1 MPLKIRRFHDA
12 RSVRAHAG
20 PTGLASTRRRLA
32 VVAASACTATA
43 LLSAPATAHDKC
55 DSLANATTA
64 AGVFWAPAAGF
75 QVGYYLAKFVDE
87 LGEEG
92 VVDPDVL
99 DCNGPVALSP
109 EDYERLTGDADPNGL
124 FRPYWEATAAFVE
137 ASRAFNFSKTRWE
150 SLRED
155 VRDARV
161 EGRPKLAEQLQAETD
176 AVHAATADRFN
187 EYRAAHDIYAAA
199 IAEAARIYRDRGLDL
214 VPALTVSDVVD
225 TMQASL
231 EGDVPEFEIRFW
243 VDIACTPPAYID
255 AEGVLAPADRFVNDE
270 VPPGTFIDAEILR
283 SPATM
288 FDEIAI
294 TLASV
299 VRDNLD
305 RLLPDHFE
313 ENPALPV
320 PCVGDLNDDG
330 RIDSG
335 DLGILLAFWGN
346 CP

>member
-1 MPLKIRRFHDA
+1 M
-12 RSVRAHAG
+12 
-20 PTGLASTRRRLA
+20 
-32 VVAASACTATA
+32 
-43 LLSAPATAHDKC
+43 
-55 DSLANATTA
+55 
-64 AGVFWAPAAGF
+64 
-75 QVGYYLAKFVDE
+75 
-87 LGEEG
+87 
-92 VVDPDVL
+92 
-99 DCNGPVALSP
+99 
-109 EDYERLTGDADPNGL
+109 
-124 FRPYWEATAAFVE
+124 
-137 ASRAFNFSKTRWE
+137 
-150 SLRED
+150 
-155 VRDARV
+155 
-161 EGRPKLAEQLQAETD
+161 
-176 AVHAATADRFN
+176 
-187 EYRAAHDIYAAA
+187 
-199 IAEAARIYRDRGLDL
+199 
-214 VPALTVSDVVD
+214 
-225 TMQASL
+225 
-231 EGDVPEFEIRFW
+231 
-243 VDIACTPPAYID
+243 
-255 AEGVLAPADRFVNDE
+255 NDE